1 MENSALLSPEPGS
14 MADYKR
20 IYDQAAQLAKI
31 GAWECDLKN
40 EELTWTDAV
49 YELFELPCG
58 SPLRRVS
65 TVEMYF
71 DDSRRQMQQLRAEA
85 LRTAGSFVLDANI
98 RTNGNRSR
106 WMRLSA
112 QAVYQHGRPV
122 RIFGAKQDITH
133 EKDLWD
139 RLKQFAERDYL
150 TGLANR
156 RVFETRCNDLIR
168 RDLDDGSIT
177 ALALIDLDHFKAIND
192 QFGHLAGDECLR
204 QFAARLSRIFADAI
218 LICRLGGDEFAV
230 LLHAPLGR
238 AQLSYIIERSRRFLC
253 APVAWNNSQID
264 IGASI
269 GVTILKHA
277 LFLGSEQALAEAD
290 SALYLAKHTGR
301 NTVRVF
307 NGRVEGVRFPK
318 ALECMPGYA
327 YSDHGDRR

>member
-1 MENSALLSPEPGS
+1 

-20 IYDQAAQLAKI
+20 LYDQASQLAKI
-31 GAWECDLKN
+31 GAWECDLKH

-49 YELFELPCG
+49 YDLFELPRG
-58 SPLRRVS
+58 STLHRAS
-65 TVEMYF
+65 TVEMYVEE
-71 DDSRRQMQQLRAEA
+71 SRRQMLRLRAEA

-98 RTNGNRSR
+98 RTSGNKSR

-112 QAVYQHGRPV
+112 QAVYCHGRPT

-133 EKDLWD
+133 EKALWD
-139 RLKQFAERDYL
+139 GLKQLAEHDCL

-156 RVFETRCNDLIR
+156 RVFEMRCNDLIR
-168 RDLDDGSIT
+168 QDIGETAIA

-192 QFGHLAGDECLR
+192 RFGHLAGDECLR
-204 QFAARLSRIFADAI
+204 QFAARLNRVFNDAI
-218 LICRLGGDEFAV
+218 AICRLGGDEFAV

-238 AQLSYIIERSRRFLC
+238 TQLSEIIERSRRDLC
-253 APVAWNNSQID
+253 APVSWSSTQID

-269 GVTILKHA
+269 GVAILKRA
-277 LFLGSEQALAEAD
+277 PFQGAEQALAEAD

-307 NGRVEGVRFPK
+307 NGSIEGLRFPK
-318 ALECMPGYA
+318 ALEGLPGYT
-327 YSDHGDRR
+327 YPDHGGHH

>member
-1 MENSALLSPEPGS
+1 MNDNLLLPSDPGS

-40 EELTWTDAV
+40 ERLTWTDGV
-49 YELFELPCG
+49 YDLFELPRG
-58 SPLRRVS
+58 STLHRASIVD
-65 TVEMYF
+65 MYC
-71 DDSRRQMQQLRAEA
+71 DDSRRQMQRLRARA
-85 LRTAGSFVLDANI
+85 INAQGSFVLDASI
-98 RTNGNRSR
+98 RTSGGKCR

-112 QAVYQHGRPV
+112 QAVHRHGRPL

-139 RLKQFAERDYL
+139 SLKHLAERDCL

-156 RVFETRCNDLIR
+156 RVFEACCNDLGR
-168 RDLDDGSIT
+168 RALDDGSIT

-192 QFGHLAGDECLR
+192 QFGHSAGDECLR
-204 QFAARLSRIFADAI
+204 QFATRLSRVFDDAI
-218 LICRLGGDEFAV
+218 LICRLGGDEFAI

-238 AQLSYIIERSRRFLC
+238 AQLEYIIERSRRLLC
-253 APVAWNNSQID
+253 GPVSWQNAQID

-269 GVTILKHA
+269 GVTLLKRA
-277 LFLGSEQALAEAD
+277 LFQGPEQAFAEAD

-307 NGRVEGVRFPK
+307 NESVEGVRFPRPLQK
-318 ALECMPGYA
+318 VPG
-327 YSDHGDRR
+327 